1 MEHLLFNGTII
12 PNINKMVVVDIFGKI
27 ANVYVTRWTGEVDQE
42 CPRESVVDTEKL
54 NQSIMKA
61 YVYREWYY
69 RICNKL
75 VYRTPARKM

>member
-1 MEHLLFNGTII
+1 
-12 PNINKMVVVDIFGKI
+12 MVVVDIFGKI

-61 YVYREWYY
+61 YVYRE
-69 RICNKL
+69 
-75 VYRTPARKM
+75 